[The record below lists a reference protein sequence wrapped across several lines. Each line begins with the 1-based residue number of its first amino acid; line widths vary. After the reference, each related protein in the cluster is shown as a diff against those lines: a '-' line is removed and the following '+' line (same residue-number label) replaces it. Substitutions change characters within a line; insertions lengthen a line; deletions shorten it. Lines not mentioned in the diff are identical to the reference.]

1 MTSMPEPD
9 VRALL
14 TAAGARL
21 LEARADAMAS
31 TAIESRTYYVTK
43 PRGPANATPRCYLT

>member
-14 TAAGARL
+14 TAAGARV
-21 LEARADAMAS
+21 LETRADAMAS

-43 PRGPANATPRCYLT
+43 PEGPARPTPSDAV

>member
-1 MTSMPEPD
+1 MRMTSLPEQD

-14 TAAGARL
+14 TTAGARL

-31 TAIESRTYYVTK
+31 TAIDSRTYYVTK
-43 PRGPANATPRCYLT
+43 PEGRAGQREPA